1 MSRAADV
8 LLADGMTVHLRPIE
22 PSDADAVVAMH
33 SRFSE
38 RTRYMRYF
46 SPYPRIPARDLHR
59 FVNVDHRD
67 REALVV
73 AAGDDLI
80 AVGRYERLGEAAA
93 DAEVAFVVA
102 DAYQRRGV
110 GSVLLEHL
118 AAAAREAGIER
129 FVAEVLPANSAMLKV
144 FADAGYEV
152 SRRYADGVV
161 HLTFPVAQTERSLA
175 VQWEREHRT
184 EARSVARLMRPS
196 RIAVYG
202 ASRTGRGVGA
212 ALLAHLRASG
222 FPGPID
228 VMAPGESPAGGV
240 ASRSEGSRGHALGS
254 GDHALD
260 SGADAAGSGDHALD
274 SGADAADSGGEAAGR
289 GGEAGGAGAADL
301 AVVAVPPGSVPEVV
315 ADAAAAGVHGLLVIT
330 DLDPARRHELVQQAR
345 QAGMRVIG
353 PASLG
358 LANNTVPLN
367 VTLVP
372 HLPRGTGLTGRVA
385 LFCQSGPLGLQL
397 LAEADRRGLGMS
409 SFVSVGRRADV
420 SGNDLLQFWADDPDT
435 DVIAMYLETFGN
447 PRKFSRIARAVG
459 RRKPIIVLA
468 GAGDASLGGA
478 VAGADRRDSSLAYET
493 GLQESTLDTSA
504 MEALRARSGVIEV
517 DTVAELFDVAELLDS
532 QPLPTGDRVGIVS
545 NAFSLAALASARA
558 RKAGLRVGRVGS
570 VGAGAT
576 PAELAEAVRST
587 LHSDD
592 ADALVIVV
600 APPLPTGPMAE
611 VDFTPFA
618 DALAGAVA
626 GGDKPVVAT
635 YLFGDGPA
643 GVPTYRSVEEAI
655 RALTHAIRRA
665 AWLRE
670 PAGQLPAPV
679 HPPEEGAI
687 DELLRAYG
695 VPTKESRRA
704 RSAEQAV
711 AAAEELGLPV
721 ALKAIDHP
729 HRIDLGAVRLNLG
742 SAELVRDAYADLR
755 GLFGHEVVVQG
766 MAPPGVACVV
776 EALDDPA
783 FGPVVGFGLG
793 GPVGELVGD
802 RAWRA
807 APLTDRDAAS
817 LVRAPKAARLL
828 DGMDLDALAELL
840 VRIGQFADE
849 VPRLKRLTLNPVL
862 VHADGW
868 TVLDATGQLDE
879 PGAAA
884 RPDTGPRR
892 MRSATPG
899 LHM

>member
-8 LLADGMTVHLRPIE
+8 LLADGMTVHLRPIRPE
-22 PSDADAVVAMH
+22 DAEAVVAMH

-38 RTRYMRYF
+38 RTRYLRYF
-46 SPYPRIPARDLHR
+46 SPYPRIPARDLRR

-93 DAEVAFVVA
+93 DAEVAFVVE
-102 DAYQRRGV
+102 DAYQGRGV

-118 AAAAREAGIER
+118 AAAARDAGVER
-129 FVAEVLPANSAMLKV
+129 FVAEVLPQNSAMLNV

-196 RIAVYG
+196 RVAVYG
-202 ASRTGRGVGA
+202 ASRSGRGVGA
-212 ALLAHLRASG
+212 ALLAHLRNSG
-222 FPGPID
+222 FPGAID
-228 VMAPGESPAGGV
+228 VVGPGESLRRMVGV
-240 ASRSEGSRGHALGS
+240 S
-254 GDHALD
+254 GP
-260 SGADAAGSGDHALD
+260 
-274 SGADAADSGGEAAGR
+274 DAADADGMGV
-289 GGEAGGAGAADL
+289 AGGAGAGGPISAATAATAGGAGAGDAGGERVDV
-301 AVVAVPPGSVPEVV
+301 AVVAVPPASIPDVL
-315 ADAAAAGVHGLLVIT
+315 ADAADAGVHGLLVMT
-330 DLDPARRHELVQQAR
+330 ELDPAQRRALVQQAR

-358 LANNTVPLN
+358 LADCAAPINA
-367 VTLVP
+367 TLVAR
-372 HLPRGTGLTGRVA
+372 LPRPGRLA

-397 LAEADRRGLGMS
+397 LAEVDRRGMGMS
-409 SFVSVGRRADV
+409 GFVSVGRRADV
-420 SGNDLLQFWADDPDT
+420 SGNDLLQFWAVDPET

-468 GAGDASLGGA
+468 G
-478 VAGADRRDSSLAYET
+478 ET
-493 GLQESTLDTSA
+493 GLVGSTLDSSA
-504 MEALRARSGVIEV
+504 MEALRATSGVIEV
-517 DTVAELFDVAELLDS
+517 DTVAELFDVAALLQS

-545 NAFSLAALASARA
+545 NAFSLAALASARV
-558 RKAGLRVGRVGS
+558 RRAGLRVGRVGA
-570 VGAGAT
+570 VGAGAGA
-576 PAELAEAVRST
+576 AELAQAVRSI
-587 LHSDD
+587 LDSDD
-592 ADALVIVV
+592 ADALVVVV

-618 DALAGAVA
+618 DALAQAA
-626 GGDKPVVAT
+626 AEADKPVVAT
-635 YLFGDGPA
+635 YLFGGGPA
-643 GVPTYRSVEEAI
+643 GVPTFRSVEEAI
-655 RALTHAIRRA
+655 RALAHTIRRA

-670 PAGQLPAPV
+670 PPGRLPAPMN
-679 HPPEEGAI
+679 PPDGNTIVDLLNAHGVAI
-687 DELLRAYG
+687 
-695 VPTKESRRA
+695 KESKRA
-704 RSAEQAV
+704 DSAQS
-711 AAAEELGLPV
+711 AAAAAHELGFPV
-721 ALKAIDHP
+721 VLKAVDHP

-742 SAELVRDAYADLR
+742 SAELVREAYADLQA
-755 GLFGHEVVVQG
+755 LFGPVVEVQG
-766 MAPPGVACVV
+766 MAPPGVSCMI

-793 GPVGELVGD
+793 GPVTELVGD

-817 LVRAPKAARLL
+817 LVRAPKAAPLL
-828 DGMDLDALAELL
+828 DGMDLDALADLL
-840 VRIGQFADE
+840 VRIGQFADQ
-849 VPRLKRLTLNPVL
+849 VPRLRRLTLNPVL
-862 VHADGW
+862 VHAEGW
-868 TVLDATGQLDE
+868 TVLDAKGELDE
-879 PGAAA
+879 PGAPA

-892 MRSATPG
+892 MAHTTRT
-899 LHM
+899 